1 MAISALRYTPAGIA
15 AGLRDGLPLALSV
28 LPWGLAFG
36 IAAQPLVSM
45 LQGLVMSAY
54 VYSGTAQFVAL
65 KMWEHPLPIVS
76 LLAAVFAINA
86 RYLLQGLTLAPWLAP
101 LPRWQRWGTLFF
113 LGDAGWAA
121 SLRRFE
127 SGYDDV
133 GHLLGTGIA
142 SYSGWVASTWVG
154 LLLPFPAAQ
163 THAWGLDFAV
173 AAALIALAG
182 ARWAGRSSVFPWIVA
197 IVAAL
202 LSQRLLPEAWSDSGS
217 MFIGGIAGAIAGALR
232 DGRRNPA

>member
-1 MAISALRYTPAGIA
+1 VSARTLRYTATGIA
-15 AGLRDGLPLALSV
+15 AGLREGFPLALSV

-36 IAAQPLVSM
+36 IAAQPLVAT

-65 KMWEHPLPIVS
+65 NMWQHPLPVAS

-86 RYLLQGLTLAPWLAP
+86 RYLLQGLTLAPWLSS

-113 LGDAGWAA
+113 LADAGWAT

-127 SGYDDV
+127 AGYDDV
-133 GHLLGTGIA
+133 GHLLGTC
-142 SYSGWVASTWVG
+142 SVMYLGWIASTWVG
-154 LLLPFPAAQ
+154 LLLPVPAAQ

-182 ARWAGRSSVFPWIVA
+182 ARWSGRSSVVPWAVA
-197 IVAAL
+197 VVAAL
-202 LSQRLLPEAWSDSGS
+202 ISQRLLPEAWSNSGS
-217 MFIGGIAGAIAGALR
+217 MFIGGIAGAVAGAYR
-232 DGRRNPA
+232 DGRTQA

>member
-1 MAISALRYTPAGIA
+1 VSARTLQYTSTGIA
-15 AGLRDGLPLALSV
+15 AGLREGFPLALSV

-36 IAAQPLVSM
+36 IAAQPLVAT

-65 KMWEHPLPIVS
+65 NMWEHPLPLVS

-86 RYLLQGLTLAPWLAP
+86 RYLLQGLTLAPWLAS

-113 LGDAGWAA
+113 LADAGWAT

-127 SGYDDV
+127 AGYDDV
-133 GHLLGTGIA
+133 GHLLGTCA
-142 SYSGWVASTWVG
+142 AMYVGWVASTWVG
-154 LLLPFPAAQ
+154 LLLPVPAAQ
-163 THAWGLDFAV
+163 AHAWGLDFAV

-182 ARWAGRSSVFPWIVA
+182 ARWSGRSSVVPWAVA
-197 IVAAL
+197 VVAAL
-202 LSQRLLPEAWSDSGS
+202 ISQRLLPEVWSDSGS
-217 MFIGGIAGAIAGALR
+217 MFIGGIAGAVAGAYR
-232 DGRRNPA
+232 DGRTQA

>member
-1 MAISALRYTPAGIA
+1 MSVSTLRYTSTGIA

-36 IAAQPLVSM
+36 IAAQPILST

-54 VYSGTAQFVAL
+54 IYSGTAQFVAL
-65 KMWEHPLPIVS
+65 NMWDQSLPIVS

-86 RYLLQGLTLAPWLAP
+86 RYLLQGLTLAPWLGS
-101 LPRWQRWGTLFF
+101 LPSWQRWGTLFF
-113 LGDAGWAA
+113 LSDASWAT

-127 SGYDDV
+127 DGYDDV
-133 GHLLGTGIA
+133 GHLLGTCIA
-142 SYSGWVASTWVG
+142 VYVGWLASTWVG
-154 LLLPFPAAQ
+154 LLLPVPATQ

-182 ARWAGRSSVFPWIVA
+182 ARWSGGSSVVPWAVA

-202 LSQRLLPEAWSDSGS
+202 VSQRLLPEAWSDSGS
-217 MFIGGIAGAIAGALR
+217 MFIGGITGAIAGAYR
-232 DGRRNPA
+232 DGRRNQA